1 MGMYNYNTEL
11 GTFFQGL
18 GIYRFWLHHIGIYAT
33 LGYSVSLRFSFF
45 VCKMD
50 IIIKTG
56 YCESWELLLFLLK
69 FLAIWKAPPPA
80 PAPGHV
86 PILL

>member
-50 IIIKTG
+50 III
-56 YCESWELLLFLLK
+56 
-69 FLAIWKAPPPA
+69 
-80 PAPGHV
+80 
-86 PILL
+86 